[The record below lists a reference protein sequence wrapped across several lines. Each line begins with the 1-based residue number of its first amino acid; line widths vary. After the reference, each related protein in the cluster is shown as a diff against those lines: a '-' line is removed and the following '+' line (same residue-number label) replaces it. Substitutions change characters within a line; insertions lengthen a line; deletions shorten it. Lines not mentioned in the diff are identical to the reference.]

1 MAQNSRITAST
12 SMGMSLY
19 ACIRAWKCCESLCF
33 HRGKYVR
40 LHSVSTAAYS
50 WWSSAYVVSFLT
62 EEMGSSDLFGNCQW
76 TSTIIRTTKKQCIKI
91 LKECCGSNFSFPLS
105 ATNRAGWSIGPICH
119 HRHLIH
125 DTFKRQIPDDF
136 TNHYTDNEPA
146 VLQELPV
153 KLLHPL

>member
-1 MAQNSRITAST
+1 MKAFLLLNIQQRQNVFVQHFVTLT
-12 SMGMSLY
+12 F
-19 ACIRAWKCCESLCF
+19 CN
-33 HRGKYVR
+33 VR

-62 EEMGSSDLFGNCQW
+62 EEMGSLNLFGNCQW

-153 KLLHPL
+153 MLLHPLEFQKISF